1 MLLANYHHDKN
12 YLFLQCE
19 DKPYSFM
26 DLKKIA
32 ATYHMD
38 VSGVR
43 VEGSKELE
51 NNKQYPFI
59 VTLEKKK
66 GVKHSV
72 LVLGMSRKYVKI
84 YDPETGKRKILSE
97 IFYGQWDRKALIVN
111 KEKGYQY
118 HFYADTNKKDNDNVI
133 YSASEFLVNPK
144 DGTIYTLNPLNG
156 SKVKYGQ
163 FKDNKMTIT
172 KDDTVVSILTGE
184 YKKTKDPVPDQKT
197 LDYNVWSAERDKLQ
211 AYKEKTENQPHT
223 SKFEE
228 LSNARGWKKP

>member
-1 MLLANYHHDKN
+1 M
-12 YLFLQCE
+12 
-19 DKPYSFM
+19 
-26 DLKKIA
+26 KKIKMLIA
-32 ATYHMD
+32 AALFGLAVTTLAGCGETTLKPENINGVYSNGERTYVAKYDTD
-38 VSGVR
+38 V
-43 VEGSKELE
+43 EL
-51 NNKQYPFI
+51 
-59 VTLEKKK
+59 
-66 GVKHSV
+66 
-72 LVLGMSRKYVKI
+72 
-84 YDPETGKRKILSE
+84 D
-97 IFYGQWDRKALIVN
+97 N

-118 HFYADTNKKDNDNVI
+118 HFYADTNKKYNDNVI

-211 AYKEKTENQPHT
+211 AYKEKTENQPHP

-228 LSNARGWKKP
+228 LSNARGWK